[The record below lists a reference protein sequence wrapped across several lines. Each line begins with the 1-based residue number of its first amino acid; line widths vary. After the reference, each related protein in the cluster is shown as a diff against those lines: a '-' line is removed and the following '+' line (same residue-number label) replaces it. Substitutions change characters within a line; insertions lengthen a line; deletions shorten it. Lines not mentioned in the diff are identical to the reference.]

1 MKILHVLT
9 QLPAKTGSGVYF
21 TNLIDSLD
29 NMGYENAAVFGTEK
43 IYDNQVNAE
52 ILKPVYYN
60 TENLPFRIC
69 GMSDQMPY
77 DSTVYSQMTEAQIDI
92 LINNFRK
99 ALIEAKK
106 EFKPDIVISHHLF
119 LITDLVREIFSDT
132 EVIGISHGT
141 DIRQVK
147 KHHKFLPRLSHIKD
161 LDYILTVTD
170 MEDDAIINLLGVDKS
185 KIHNVG
191 GGYNEKV
198 FYPPK
203 EKIEK
208 STIDVVYAGK
218 ISQSKGVFELV
229 QTLPILEEK
238 YPYIRLHMIGNA
250 DLESCLKMKDLANH
264 SPRLSIYHALD
275 QVKLANLLREADIFV
290 LPSYFEALGLIAI
303 EALACNRLVVA
314 SQIDGL
320 EKLLGPE
327 IKEKHLIE
335 FTKLPRIYDVDK
347 PVKEDIPAYIERLS
361 QSIEKQIN
369 RLDQKLFTDKVIA
382 EIHSLSWANIGQKII
397 NVIKS

>member
-43 IYDNQVNAE
+43 IYNSQVNAKV
-52 ILKPVYYN
+52 LKPVYYN
-60 TENLPFRIC
+60 TEDMPFRIC

-77 DSTVYSQMTEAQIDI
+77 DSTVYSQMTEEQIDT
-92 LINNFRK
+92 LIENFRK
-99 ALIEAKK
+99 ALIEVKE

-119 LITDLVREIFSDT
+119 FITDLVKEIFAST
-132 EVIGISHGT
+132 EVVGISHGT
-141 DIRQVK
+141 DMRQVK
-147 KHHKFLPRLSHIKD
+147 KHHKFLPILNHLKD
-161 LDYILTVTD
+161 LDYVLTVTD
-170 MEDDAIINLLGVDKS
+170 MEDDAIINLLGVDES

-208 STIDVVYAGK
+208 NTIDVVYAGK

-229 QTLPILEEK
+229 QTLPILEKK
-238 YPYIRLHMIGNA
+238 YPQIRLHMIGNA
-250 DLESCLKMKDLANH
+250 DLESCHKMKDLANH
-264 SPRLSIYHALD
+264 SQRLSIYHALD

-303 EALACNRLVVA
+303 EALACHKLVVA

-320 EKLLGPE
+320 EKLIGPE
-327 IKEKHLIE
+327 IKNKHLIE

-347 PVKEDIPAYIERLS
+347 PVKDDIPAYIERLS
-361 QSIEKQIN
+361 ENIQKQIN
-369 RLDQKLFTDKVIA
+369 RLDQNLFTEEVNA
-382 EIHSLSWANIGQKII
+382 EIQTLAWANIGQKII
-397 NVIKS
+397 NIIKN